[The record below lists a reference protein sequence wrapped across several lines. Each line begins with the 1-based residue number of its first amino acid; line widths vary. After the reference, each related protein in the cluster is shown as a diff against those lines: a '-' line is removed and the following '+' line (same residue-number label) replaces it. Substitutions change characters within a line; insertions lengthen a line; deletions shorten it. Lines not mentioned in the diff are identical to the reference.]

1 MAQFYT
7 LEEAARVLGM
17 SPEELGRKAQSGE
30 IHAFLDSGTWRF
42 RVVDVDE
49 MARRQGLGSDAE
61 LRLSDLDA
69 PTVGAADELE
79 DLDLSEFQLG
89 TAKPDLGAETAHF
102 QAGGSD
108 HDVVIDDLSVPPSP
122 VTGSSSVIIG
132 MQSGGKHPSD
142 SDVRLVPDEGPG
154 VSDSD
159 IRLASPDP
167 GRRLLSD
174 SDVTLIKD
182 DTTEHGLL
190 ASGSGSDDDSGAIS
204 SASETVFRPSPV
216 AGSSA
221 EVSAAGEAKDDS
233 DFELSPASDLVDAL
247 EPESGSDFELG
258 AIDDASDEFEA
269 TPLKPSDS
277 DVTAADPNLSGI
289 NLSRPSD
296 SGINLLGPGFGAG
309 AESIEL
315 APLSDEE
322 LPSSGRAAASAPKA
336 TPSPAPQAGSGSGEK
351 DIFDDTDFEVD
362 ASFDDDSDDK
372 TVQIQTGSDFDVDGD
387 SGSEVFAIGEEDVD
401 QNAATAMAPSAFA
414 EEEDEEED
422 DGFDAVVSDEVAS
435 AWAADDSGASAVPSQ
450 GMVISREATA
460 DWDGLSVGLL
470 AVASLFMFLSVF
482 LAYDLMQNLYEFNDG
497 GVASG
502 LVQSISGMFFS

>member
-1 MAQFYT
+1 MAEYYT

-17 SPEELGRKAQSGE
+17 SPEELRDKALQGDAE
-30 IHAFLDSGTWRF
+30 IKPYTDGDAPPRF

-49 MARRQGLGSDAE
+49 LARRQGLGSDAE

-69 PTVGAADELE
+69 PAIGETEDLE
-79 DLDLSEFQLG
+79 ELDLSEFQLG
-89 TAKPDLGAETAHF
+89 VAKPDLGAETAYF
-102 QAGGSD
+102 PTSEGEGSD

-132 MQSGGKHPSD
+132 MHSGGKQPSD
-142 SDVRLVPDEGPG
+142 SDVRLVPEDRDA
-154 VSDSD
+154 SDSD
-159 IRLASPDP
+159 VRLAAPDSSD
-167 GRRLLSD
+167 RLSD

-182 DTTEHGLL
+182 DTTEHGLM
-190 ASGSGSDDDSGAIS
+190 AADSDDDADSGTGS

-216 AGSSA
+216 PGSSA
-221 EVSAAGEAKDDS
+221 EVSAAGTADDS

-258 AIDDASDEFEA
+258 AIDDLSDEFEV

-296 SGINLLGPGFGAG
+296 SGINLLGPDFDVG

-315 APLSDEE
+315 APLSDDD
-322 LPSSGRAAASAPKA
+322 LPTSQASPSAPTPPAAASA
-336 TPSPAPQAGSGSGEK
+336 SVEK
-351 DIFDDTDFEVD
+351 DIFEDTDFEVD

-372 TVQIQTGSDFDVDGD
+372 TVQIQAGSDFDMD
-387 SGSEVFAIGEEDVD
+387 SGSEVFALDEEDVD
-401 QNAATAMAPSAFA
+401 INAATAMAPSAFA
-414 EEEDEEED
+414 EEDDEDD
-422 DGFDAVVSDEVAS
+422 DGFEDVVADEVAS
-435 AWAADDSGASAVPSQ
+435 AWAADDSDAVVTPSQ

-460 DWDGLSVGLL
+460 DWDGLAVGLL
-470 AVASLFMFLSVF
+470 AVASLFIFLSAF
-482 LAYDLMQNLYEFNDG
+482 LAYDLVQNLYEFNEG
-497 GVASG
+497 GPASG
-502 LVQSISGMFFS
+502 IVESISGMFFQ